1 MHMNGQ
7 GMSYQEKQNKGQ
19 ISILVLLAIVFAYLF
34 LVAQY
39 ESWVVPIPV
48 LLSVVFAIG
57 GGLLGLQITG
67 LPMSI
72 YAQLGLVLLIGL
84 ASKNAILIVEFAKDE
99 HNKGGSIIDAGIH
112 GLEQRFRAVLMT
124 AFTFILGVFP
134 MIFAVGAASGS
145 RRSLGTPVFWGMTVG
160 TILGLVFIP
169 LLYILVQ
176 TLVDKLYHK
185 DSTPQE

>member
-1 MHMNGQ
+1 MG
-7 GMSYQEKQNKGQ
+7 
-19 ISILVLLAIVFAYLF
+19 ILVLLALVFAYLF

-39 ESWVVPIPV
+39 ESWIVPIPV
-48 LLSVVFAIG
+48 LLSVVFAIA
-57 GGLLGLQITG
+57 GGLLGLKITG

-99 HNKGGSIIDAGIH
+99 HNNGGSIIDSGIH
-112 GLEQRFRAVLMT
+112 GLVQRFRAVLMT

-145 RRSLGTPVFWGMTVG
+145 RRSLGTPVFWGMTIG
-160 TILGLVFIP
+160 TIVGLVFIP
-169 LLYILVQ
+169 LLYIIVQ
-176 TLVDKLYHK
+176 TAADKIYHK
-185 DSTPQE
+185 DQSQQ